1 MTQGTR
7 SERVEKFR
15 KTHQDDLLD
24 AFRTILHVGGVR
36 SKYLTDL
43 EDILSK
49 SEIIE
54 KAIQFGEKMKTQY
67 FSIYP
72 DVFIPKQYEAFEGDV
87 MDVLETEQFRVKS
100 SSPIEPGSYEV
111 GYTLFPGLVIRSPS
125 NDIKDRILV
134 KCQIARLVR

>member
-24 AFRTILHVGGVR
+24 AFRTVLYVGWVR
-36 SKYLTDL
+36 QSYLMDL
-43 EDILSK
+43 ESIILK

-67 FSIYP
+67 FSFYP
-72 DVFIPKQYEAFEGDV
+72 DVFAPKHYVVSEENT
-87 MDVLETEQFRVKS
+87 MEVLETEQFRVRS
-100 SSPIEPGSYEV
+100 SSPIEAGLY
-111 GYTLFPGLVIRSPS
+111 GYTLFPGLMIRSPS
-125 NDIKDRILV
+125 SDIKDRILV
-134 KCQIARLVR
+134 KCQISILVR

>member
-1 MTQGTR
+1 M
-7 SERVEKFR
+7 
-15 KTHQDDLLD
+15 
-24 AFRTILHVGGVR
+24 
-36 SKYLTDL
+36 DL
-43 EDILSK
+43 EVILSK

-72 DVFIPKQYEAFEGDV
+72 DVFAPKQYEVFEGNT
-87 MDVLETEQFRVKS
+87 MEVLETEQFRVRS
-100 SSPIEPGSYEV
+100 SSPIESGLYEV
-111 GYTLFPGLVIRSPS
+111 GYTLFPGLLIFSLS

>member
-1 MTQGTR
+1 M
-7 SERVEKFR
+7 
-15 KTHQDDLLD
+15 
-24 AFRTILHVGGVR
+24 
-36 SKYLTDL
+36 DL
-43 EDILSK
+43 EVIISK

-54 KAIQFGEKMKTQY
+54 KAIQFGGKMKTQY

-72 DVFIPKQYEAFEGDV
+72 DVFMPKPYDVFEGNI
-87 MDVLETEQFRVKS
+87 MEVLETEQIRVRS

>member
-1 MTQGTR
+1 M
-7 SERVEKFR
+7 
-15 KTHQDDLLD
+15 
-24 AFRTILHVGGVR
+24 
-36 SKYLTDL
+36 DL
-43 EDILSK
+43 EVILSK

-72 DVFIPKQYEAFEGDV
+72 DVFIPNSYEVFDENT
-87 MDVLETEQFRVKS
+87 MEVLETGQFRVKS

-111 GYTLFPGLVIRSPS
+111 GYTLFPGLLIHSPS
-125 NDIKDRILV
+125 NDIKNRILV

>member
-7 SERVEKFR
+7 RGRVEEFR
-15 KTHQDDLLD
+15 KTHQDDLID
-24 AFRTILHVGGVR
+24 AFRTVLYVGGVKL
-36 SKYLTDL
+36 KYLMVL
-43 EDILSK
+43 EDIVSK
-49 SEIIE
+49 SKIIE

-72 DVFIPKQYEAFEGDV
+72 DVFMPKPYEVFEGD
-87 MDVLETEQFRVKS
+87 MMEVLETEQFRVRS
-100 SSPIEPGSYEV
+100 SSPIKPGSYEV
-111 GYTLFPGLVIRSPS
+111 GYTLFPGLLIRSPS

>member
-7 SERVEKFR
+7 RERVEEFR
-15 KTHQDDLLD
+15 KTHQADLLD
-24 AFRTILHVGGVR
+24 AFRTILYVGGVR
-36 SKYLTDL
+36 PKYLMDL
-43 EDILSK
+43 EVILSK

-54 KAIQFGEKMKTQY
+54 KAIQFGGKMKTQY

-72 DVFIPKQYEAFEGDV
+72 DVFIPNLYEAFEGNT
-87 MDVLETEQFRVKS
+87 MEVLETEQFRVRS
-100 SSPIEPGSYEV
+100 SKFGSYEV

-125 NDIKDRILV
+125 SDIKDRILV